1 MSIVKRDVNDET
13 FGQNLSDVSVI
24 AFQHR
29 IHCDALIVSGDGGE
43 IRAHQVVLAKSPTL
57 KTALKTEVR
66 YQSEAMMIFPEFKKR
81 SLVMMLQFLYTGE
94 VDLISAS
101 DLLVEFQE
109 LCKILKLNPQVRK
122 TKYVEGAVISGSD
135 KFSCDGC
142 QAPFDKASKLI
153 FHQNH
158 CSKAPPS
165 EIKVLSTNEV
175 VKTNL
180 VSTNEKKTCPQ
191 PEPVI
196 NRAEM
201 VQDDFVQED
210 ELMQDTINDQN
221 TVGDVDKNEKY
232 SFAAESSSTGFQMP
246 ANFDLPDEI
255 IQEQLPAAKYTSTPI
270 RYAGSGSGEKKMT
283 IKKEAGADLDQAG
296 KLKNRH
302 ITSKEAKERSSSSSA
317 SSSKKEVLKHS
328 TQHVS
333 VKKERVSEK
342 PREQGLLK
350 AKTKS
355 VNEDL
360 AEKRKRLMQKLRN
373 DEDDI
378 IAEKAYKQE
387 KKGKKPFKDKLQ
399 PSSSLAAA
407 TSSKTQTTSKKAK
420 LDKAS
425 RKRRHVSS
433 SSDYSE
439 DESGSYDTSDEED
452 AASEAKDKMSR
463 PKSKSTT
470 IKRLLQ
476 AASEPGSSN
485 KLSVSVQTEGEERI
499 MELWEYKL
507 KTTQIGNTDD
517 DESDSNPELINDKVR
532 TKAVKNKKPLKL
544 EKVGKRIKRIISEDS
559 SEDSSF
565 DFGTKGQLPVKDQL
579 PVKGQ
584 LPAKPPVSLP
594 VKPPNANPPCP
605 PSTSPPPST
614 SREKA
619 IATTSSGPSSP
630 AIAKLPRIPKIQR
643 EPKMILPATATLATA
658 SHCSAVETGTGN
670 SVLDASSGGK
680 NPSMPGPSN
689 KCDFGASEPMP
700 QQPQQ
705 RSALT
710 TLPTAPA
717 AGTGKSFN

>member
-1 MSIVKRDVNDET
+1 VWKFRRDPANLSNFSFRIRHLIFGKMSIVKRDVNDET

-109 LCKILKLNPQVRK
+109 LCRVLKLNPQVRK

-165 EIKVLSTNEV
+165 EIKVLSINEV

-201 VQDDFVQED
+201 VQDDFLQED
-210 ELMQDTINDQN
+210 ELMQDTIHDQN

-232 SFAAESSSTGFQMP
+232 SFAAGCSSSGFQMP

-270 RYAGSGSGEKKMT
+270 RYAGSGSGEKKMI

-302 ITSKEAKERSSSSSA
+302 VSSKEAKERSSSSA

-328 TQHVS
+328 TPHVS

-350 AKTKS
+350 SKTKS
-355 VNEDL
+355 VVEDL
-360 AEKRKRLMQKLRN
+360 ADKRKRLMQKLRN

-378 IAEKAYKQE
+378 IAEKAMKQE

-399 PSSSLAAA
+399 QSSTLAAA

-420 LDKAS
+420 LEKTS

-439 DESGSYDTSDEED
+439 DESGSYDTSDEEG
-452 AASEAKDKMSR
+452 AASEAKEKMSK

-470 IKRLLQ
+470 VKRLLQ

-517 DESDSNPELINDKVR
+517 DESDSNPEINDKVR
-532 TKAVKNKKPLKL
+532 TTTKVPLVVKNKKPLKL

-565 DFGTKGQLPVKDQL
+565 DFGTKGPQ
-579 PVKGQ
+579 
-584 LPAKPPVSLP
+584 LP
-594 VKPPNANPPCP
+594 VKPPIAHPPCP
-605 PSTSPPPST
+605 SSTSPPPSA

-619 IATTSSGPSSP
+619 IATTSSGPLSP

-658 SHCSAVETGTGN
+658 SHCSAAET
-670 SVLDASSGGK
+670 S
-680 NPSMPGPSN
+680 PSMPGPSN
-689 KCDFGASEPMP
+689 KCDFGGSESMP
-700 QQPQQ
+700 PQPQQ

>member
-1 MSIVKRDVNDET
+1 MGDVWKSRRDPTNRRNFSFRIRHLIFGKMSIVKRDVNDET

-109 LCKILKLNPQVRK
+109 LCKVLKLNPQVRK

-210 ELMQDTINDQN
+210 ELMLDTINDQN

-283 IKKEAGADLDQAG
+283 IKKEAGADLDQVG

-302 ITSKEAKERSSSSSA
+302 ITSNEAKERSSSSA

-350 AKTKS
+350 SKTKS

-378 IAEKAYKQE
+378 IAEKAMKQE

-399 PSSSLAAA
+399 PSSTLAGA

-452 AASEAKDKMSR
+452 AASEAKNKMSR

-517 DESDSNPELINDKVR
+517 DESDSNPEINDKVR
-532 TKAVKNKKPLKL
+532 TKVVKNKKPLKL
-544 EKVGKRIKRIISEDS
+544 EKIGKRIKRIISEDS

-565 DFGTKGQLPVKDQL
+565 DFGTKGQLPVK
-579 PVKGQ
+579 GQ
-584 LPAKPPVSLP
+584 LPGKPPISLP
-594 VKPPNANPPCP
+594 VKPPNAHPPCP
-605 PSTSPPPST
+605 PSTSPPPLSA

-658 SHCSAVETGTGN
+658 SHCSAVET
-670 SVLDASSGGK
+670 S
-680 NPSMPGPSN
+680 PSMPGPSN
-689 KCDFGASEPMP
+689 KCDFGACEPMP

-710 TLPTAPA
+710 TLPTTPA
-717 AGTGKSFN
+717 

>member
-101 DLLVEFQE
+101 DMLVEFQE
-109 LCKILKLNPQVRK
+109 LCKVLKLNPQVRK

-302 ITSKEAKERSSSSSA
+302 ITSNEAKERSSSSA

-350 AKTKS
+350 SKTKS

-378 IAEKAYKQE
+378 IAEKAMKQE

-399 PSSSLAAA
+399 PSSSLAGA

-452 AASEAKDKMSR
+452 AASEAKNKMSR
-463 PKSKSTT
+463 PKSKSTA

-517 DESDSNPELINDKVR
+517 DESDSNPEINDKVR
-532 TKAVKNKKPLKL
+532 TKVVKNKKPLKL
-544 EKVGKRIKRIISEDS
+544 EKIGKRIKRIISEDS

-584 LPAKPPVSLP
+584 LPGKPPISLP
-594 VKPPNANPPCP
+594 VKPPNAHSPCP
-605 PSTSPPPST
+605 PSTSPPSA

-619 IATTSSGPSSP
+619 IATTSSGPLSP
-630 AIAKLPRIPKIQR
+630 AISKLPRIPKIQR

-658 SHCSAVETGTGN
+658 SHCSAVET
-670 SVLDASSGGK
+670 S
-680 NPSMPGPSN
+680 PSMPGPSN

-710 TLPTAPA
+710 TLPTDPA

>member
-221 TVGDVDKNEKY
+221 AVGDVDKNEKY

-302 ITSKEAKERSSSSSA
+302 ITSNEAKERSSSSA

-350 AKTKS
+350 SKTKS

-378 IAEKAYKQE
+378 IAEKAMKQE

-399 PSSSLAAA
+399 PSSSLAGA

-517 DESDSNPELINDKVR
+517 DESDSNPEINDKVR
-532 TKAVKNKKPLKL
+532 TKVVKNKKPLKL
-544 EKVGKRIKRIISEDS
+544 EKIGKRIKRIISEDS

-584 LPAKPPVSLP
+584 LPGKPPISLP
-594 VKPPNANPPCP
+594 VKPPNAHPPCP
-605 PSTSPPPST
+605 PSTSPPPPSA

-658 SHCSAVETGTGN
+658 SHCSAVET
-670 SVLDASSGGK
+670 S
-680 NPSMPGPSN
+680 PSMPGPSN